1 MSRSVPEW
9 IGKDD
14 NDWPPRRVY
23 LRVWDR
29 FGGVCQCGCGRK
41 ITAGEPW
48 NLDHVIAVING
59 GPNRESNFVPLL
71 VSCHKAKTRED
82 LAIKSKTA
90 RIKAAHLGVKAKSR
104 PMPGSK
110 ASKFKRKMDGR
121 VVRRDTGEPA

>member
-1 MSRSVPEW
+1 MPRDVPEW

-59 GPNRESNFVPLL
+59 GRNVESNLVPLL
-71 VSCHKAKTRED
+71 TEHHSIKTRADVQTKAK
-82 LAIKSKTA
+82 IA
-90 RIKAAHLGVKAKSR
+90 RIKAAHLGVKAKGR

-110 ASKFKRKMDGR
+110 ASKFKRKINGQVVLRDADG
-121 VVRRDTGEPA
+121 